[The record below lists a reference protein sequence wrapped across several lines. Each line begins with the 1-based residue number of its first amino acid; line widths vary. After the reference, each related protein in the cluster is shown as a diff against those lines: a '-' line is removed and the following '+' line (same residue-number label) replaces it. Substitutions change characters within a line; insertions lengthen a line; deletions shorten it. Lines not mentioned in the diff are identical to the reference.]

1 MALVNGRSSGV
12 RATVLVAA
20 QADTIQGQDD
30 QPGVLLNTGHPVPA
44 GVVRELA
51 GRGRVIEVDVA
62 GPALA
67 ACCDDDVPEHTRR
80 LVWLRDGGTCRF
92 PGGCGAPPDRLEIH
106 HLRGRRIPDPHH
118 PSNLAL
124 ACRFHH
130 MRVHRDGWAIL
141 GDPAGGILTW
151 VRPDG
156 TVYAPPPRMLA
167 RPPNGS

>member
-30 QPGVLLNTGHPVPA
+30 QPGVLLNTGHPLPA

-51 GRGRVIEVDVA
+51 GRGRVVEVA
-62 GPALA
+62 GPGVGTRAS
-67 ACCDDDVPEHTRR
+67 DEDVPEHTRR

-92 PGGCGAPPDRLEIH
+92 PAGCDAPPDRLEIH
-106 HLRGRRIPDPHH
+106 HLRGRKTPHPHH

-124 ACRFHH
+124 LCRFDH
-130 MRVHRDGWAIL
+130 MLVHRDGWAIL
-141 GDPAGGILTW
+141 GDPGGILTW

-156 TVYAPPPRMLA
+156 TVYRPPPRMLA
-167 RPPNGS
+167 RPPNAN